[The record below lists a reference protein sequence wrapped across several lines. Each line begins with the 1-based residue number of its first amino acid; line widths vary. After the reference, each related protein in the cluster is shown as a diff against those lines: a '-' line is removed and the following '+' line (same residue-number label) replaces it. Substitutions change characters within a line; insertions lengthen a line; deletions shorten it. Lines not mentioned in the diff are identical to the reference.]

1 MCRHGVGGY
10 RTGVVVRPVR
20 ALRRVARAAMA
31 PTAAPPNDRC
41 PVCGRPIRVFRPLMM
56 MIPLQPHPVELI
68 VACRRQNA
76 TAHTR
81 AELRDALERRR
92 RAGPKTS
99 SQELAELEE
108 QLERHRRPPYEPG

>member
-1 MCRHGVGGY
+1 
-10 RTGVVVRPVR
+10 VVVRSTARVVR
-20 ALRRVARAAMA
+20 RMMRAAMA
-31 PTAAPPNDRC
+31 PTAAPANERC

-81 AELRDALERRR
+81 AELRGALERRR

-108 QLERHRRPPYEPG
+108 ALERHRRPPGPG